1 MLKKLLGL
9 LLVLAVAG
17 LVAYLMLGCLEEVPG
32 EPSGD

>member
-9 LLVLAVAG
+9 LLVLAVVG
-17 LVAYLMLGCLEEVPG
+17 LVAYLMLGCLEAAPG